1 MTDDIIYFELN
12 SKMEGFYPS
21 NEQLNEWI
29 RKWQFSDDEWCKNN
43 KLCVLTVEY
52 EYCFHIIWCITS
64 TRSWVQANFPELL
77 TDKEYTYSISER
89 KYVKPI
95 LVGGLQRSFR
105 TDVVEYKIK
114 YSDMIRYPNDN
125 GDVFSSNKRK
135 FLKYSEE
142 NFGSKKIE
150 EIIYFEINNWF
161 AGRDYPYEDPFKQW
175 VKDAK
180 FEDVE
185 WCKNNK
191 LCVKYGNVDMSV
203 SWCVGATRSWVMEHC
218 PNLLSDGEYTYD
230 LIHCGSDGSEVRK
243 SYPRKYSDFL
253 CHCDE
258 DGTYYSRIDGW
269 KLPEYCEE
277 NFGAVHTDEY
287 WTNLENEMEDEYDEE
302 DVNPEF
308 ARTPESPEAL
318 FNKDIDEEYFE
329 DVNPESSQ
337 SQESSDNLDINATLW
352 QRIRKFLH
360 I

>member
-1 MTDDIIYFELN
+1 M
-12 SKMEGFYPS
+12 
-21 NEQLNEWI
+21 
-29 RKWQFSDDEWCKNN
+29 
-43 KLCVLTVEY
+43 
-52 EYCFHIIWCITS
+52 
-64 TRSWVQANFPELL
+64 
-77 TDKEYTYSISER
+77 
-89 KYVKPI
+89 
-95 LVGGLQRSFR
+95 
-105 TDVVEYKIK
+105 
-114 YSDMIRYPNDN
+114 
-125 GDVFSSNKRK
+125 
-135 FLKYSEE
+135 
-142 NFGSKKIE
+142 E

-185 WCKNNK
+185 WCKENR

-203 SWCVGATRSWVMEHC
+203 SWCVAATRSWVMENC

-287 WTNLENEMEDEYDEE
+287 WTNLENELEEEDEEYDE
-302 DVNPEF
+302 
-308 ARTPESPEAL
+308 
-318 FNKDIDEEYFE
+318 E

-337 SQESSDNLDINATLW
+337 SQESSDNLDTNATLW

>member
-1 MTDDIIYFELN
+1 M
-12 SKMEGFYPS
+12 
-21 NEQLNEWI
+21 
-29 RKWQFSDDEWCKNN
+29 
-43 KLCVLTVEY
+43 
-52 EYCFHIIWCITS
+52 
-64 TRSWVQANFPELL
+64 
-77 TDKEYTYSISER
+77 
-89 KYVKPI
+89 
-95 LVGGLQRSFR
+95 
-105 TDVVEYKIK
+105 
-114 YSDMIRYPNDN
+114 
-125 GDVFSSNKRK
+125 
-135 FLKYSEE
+135 
-142 NFGSKKIE
+142 E

-203 SWCVGATRSWVMEHC
+203 SWCVGATRSWVMENC

-277 NFGAVHTDEY
+277 NFDAVHTDEY
-287 WTNLENEMEDEYDEE
+287 WTNLEMNSKKKMKSMMKRTSTRNLQERPPLPNLFMMTKNTMEKRTSTRNLLNLKNHLTISTLMRLYGREY
-302 DVNPEF
+302 
-308 ARTPESPEAL
+308 ESFST
-318 FNKDIDEEYFE
+318 FNKYTQKNNI
-329 DVNPESSQ
+329 
-337 SQESSDNLDINATLW
+337 
-352 QRIRKFLH
+352 
-360 I
+360 